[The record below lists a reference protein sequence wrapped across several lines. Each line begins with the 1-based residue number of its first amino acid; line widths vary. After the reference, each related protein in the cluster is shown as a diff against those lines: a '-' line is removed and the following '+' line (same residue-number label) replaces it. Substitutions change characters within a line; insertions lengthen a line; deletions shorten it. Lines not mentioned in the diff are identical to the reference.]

1 MEVIYEEV
9 AKRLGIDKKEVE
21 FIYQDYATLVR
32 KEMVLNPHREI
43 YLEKFGKFVPSIFKI
58 KRKLRNAFYQR
69 NFERVKL
76 FIKTL
81 RHLNYKPKQ

>member
-1 MEVIYEEV
+1 MELIYKEVASRLGISKDEVEVIY
-9 AKRLGIDKKEVE
+9 R
-21 FIYQDYATLVR
+21 DYATLVR

-43 YLEKFGKFVPSIFKI
+43 YLEKFGKFTPSIFKI
-58 KRKLRNAFYQR
+58 KRKLRTAFYKR
-69 NFERVKL
+69 NLEKVQL